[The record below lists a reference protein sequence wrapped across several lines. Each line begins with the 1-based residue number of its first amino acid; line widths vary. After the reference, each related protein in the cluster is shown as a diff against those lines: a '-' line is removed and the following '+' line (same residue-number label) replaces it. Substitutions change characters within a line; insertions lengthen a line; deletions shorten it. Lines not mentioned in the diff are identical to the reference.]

1 MPVAPQPPATTN
13 PGGRGDHAHEFF
25 GVNAGA
31 LTQLDDGPRQAEAT
45 GRLTAALLTGAIAA
59 AAFQQGGFF
68 ARGQVAVAAL
78 LAAAVVSALPF
89 ERSSERALGLAF
101 SAGGLAIV
109 WALLRAVPGGSL
121 STAAGEG
128 LLLVALAVVV
138 VLARRLDESGRQL
151 AVAGVLGVG
160 VVIAATAWIGV
171 VWRVTPWALTSEGLW
186 RGASTITYANAAGC
200 VRELLDVLREAAARA

>member
-1 MPVAPQPPATTN
+1 
-13 PGGRGDHAHEFF
+13 
-25 GVNAGA
+25 
-31 LTQLDDGPRQAEAT
+31 
-45 GRLTAALLTGAIAA
+45 RLTAALLTGAIAA

-171 VWRVTPWALTSEGLW
+171 VWRVTPWALT
-186 RGASTITYANAAGC
+186 
-200 VRELLDVLREAAARA
+200 